1 MCAAGLDQHPPPPQV
16 HKHRNHTNNNGTN
29 NRPNGG
35 ASLEL
40 SSSASSESARRQT
53 QSSLE
58 NSGGFELGDAPS
70 SNSSTAS
77 ASSTYS
83 SSSYSSATSTS
94 QKQSTMA
101 KDVMQHPSYSDDSG
115 GTSPGL
121 PEARSAPSPLPRR
134 PKLVRRQTSLSEVGW
149 HATTGSLT
157 SAAVLLFSC
166 YFPFFLAPW
175 AATQTYQPAWYQ
187 YDPIRSVFCNSI
199 WTYGTDYFLA
209 AAMAL
214 LASRIASHNPAS
226 RILALRSRG
235 LLICYCCSVLAGGV
249 AHQYYTTL
257 QSRNTWHFR
266 FLWTICVG
274 SVTVAS
280 AWMGCLGTELARID
294 RTADGG
300 VAATRGIPLL
310 PEWFWAAYG
319 TGATIA
325 CAAGSMSFQRPAC
338 DMYVVSL
345 DCRCE
350 GSWASF
356 CSPKQNVTHA
366 PLLCFLHLP
375 FSPLICFAASLLALR
390 NFRPRSTSCCC

>member
-1 MCAAGLDQHPPPPQV
+1 
-16 HKHRNHTNNNGTN
+16 
-29 NRPNGG
+29 
-35 ASLEL
+35 
-40 SSSASSESARRQT
+40 
-53 QSSLE
+53 
-58 NSGGFELGDAPS
+58 
-70 SNSSTAS
+70 
-77 ASSTYS
+77 
-83 SSSYSSATSTS
+83 
-94 QKQSTMA
+94 
-101 KDVMQHPSYSDDSG
+101 
-115 GTSPGL
+115 
-121 PEARSAPSPLPRR
+121 
-134 PKLVRRQTSLSEVGW
+134 
-149 HATTGSLT
+149 
-157 SAAVLLFSC
+157 
-166 YFPFFLAPW
+166 
-175 AATQTYQPAWYQ
+175 
-187 YDPIRSVFCNSI
+187 
-199 WTYGTDYFLA
+199 
-209 AAMAL
+209 MAL

-338 DMYVVSL
+338 DIFIAGITQFPSTFYVMLLLGVGL
-345 DCRCE
+345 PTVPVPK
-350 GSWASF
+350 WARLMGLIGF
-356 CSPKQNVTHA
+356 ILNA
-366 PLLCFLHLP
+366 PLLPMYPLLVQYTTWSTASINTLLHTWLLTAWGLQGLCLRRVEQALAQHAQVP
-375 FSPLICFAASLLALR
+375 PRAVPVPRNSTNNHNTRSPVGS
-390 NFRPRSTSCCC
+390 NKQD